1 MRLQKCIFLLAVFL
15 LPLSYGFN
23 TVNPEK
29 DSSYLSGGQ
38 EIPVYNFEALK
49 PLLYTNSDKVHIVNF
64 WAMWCAPCVKELP
77 VLMEYEANNPNVEM
91 LLVSLDFPE
100 NIDSKLKPFLKK
112 KGITSKVV
120 LLDDPD
126 ANSWIDKI
134 DPNWSGA
141 IPFTIIFNN
150 ENRSYHE
157 RAFKSMEDLE
167 NEIKKTIKSN

>member
-1 MRLQKCIFLLAVFL
+1 MKLQKSILLLAVSF
-15 LPLSYGFN
+15 LPLCYGFITEN
-23 TVNPEK
+23 SELEST
-29 DSSYLSGGQ
+29 YLSSN
-38 EIPVYNFEALK
+38 EDIPIYNFESLK
-49 PLLYTNSDKVHIVNF
+49 PLLNTNSDKVHIVNF

-77 VLMEYEANNPNVEM
+77 ILKEYEANNPNVEI

-100 NIDSKLKPFLKK
+100 NIETKLKPFLKK

-150 ENRSYHE
+150 KNRSYHE
-157 RAFKSMEDLE
+157 RAFANPQDLE
-167 NEIKKTIKSN
+167 NEINKTIKDN